1 MADKHVERGGS
12 NAHLWINCAGYINL
26 ARQVPRRP
34 VGIAAIEGTAQH
46 TCMEMLLNNPDLTPD
61 KFLGTTVS
69 GVVITQEHVNAIQIA
84 LDAYMDI
91 VESFPEDATLFSE
104 KFVGLRG
111 SDDPD
116 YGGTMDAGVVHGK
129 RGAMIDFKFGQM
141 EVDSSGEQNL
151 FYGVCA
157 RKSITAFAGV
167 EEFESYIIQ
176 PAYDPAIDKT
186 VYPAMTLDRFEQT
199 VHTAI
204 KLGDAPNPDFTEG
217 EWCGKFCGAKLAC
230 PKKLQRLSTLTAP
243 NHILDLEDLGKM
255 VAKLRAWDKWR
266 EEAEERIQHEL
277 EHGVQVP
284 GWKLVAM
291 RAIRKWIDEAA
302 AIAVF
307 KTKKVKESDYI
318 MTKLISP
325 AGAEKL
331 LPKSEIAKLANPVS
345 SGNTIAPMDD
355 KRQAVLPPAALG
367 QALRRLQ

>member
-12 NAHLWINCAGYINL
+12 NAHLWINCAGYISL

-34 VGIAAIEGTAQH
+34 VGVAAIEGTAQH

-69 GVVITQEHVNAIQIA
+69 GVMITQEHVNAIQVA

-111 SDDPD
+111 LDDPE

-157 RKSITAFAGV
+157 RNSIAAFKGV

-186 VYPAMTLDRFEQT
+186 IYPAMTLDRFEQT
-199 VHTAI
+199 VRAAI
-204 KLGDAPNPDFTEG
+204 RLGEAPNPAFVEG
-217 EWCGKFCGAKLAC
+217 EWCGNFCHCKLAC
-230 PKKLQRLSTLTAP
+230 PAKLQRLDTLTAP
-243 NHILDLEDLGKM
+243 NHVLDLAEVGRLRL
-255 VAKLRAWDKWR
+255 KLKEWEKWAD
-266 EEAEERIQHEL
+266 EADERIQHEL
-277 EHGVQVP
+277 EHGVPVP
-284 GWKLVAM
+284 GWKLVAK
-291 RAIRKWIDEAA
+291 RAIRQWVDEAA
-302 AIAVF
+302 AIAKF
-307 KTKKVKESDYI
+307 KSLKIPSTTYLV
-318 MTKLISP
+318 TKLLSP
-325 AGAEKL
+325 AQAEKV
-331 LPKSEIAKLANPVS
+331 LPKAEVTKLANPVS
-345 SGNTIAPMDD
+345 SGNTIAPIDD
-355 KRQAVLPPAALG
+355 KRPSVLPPAALG
-367 QALRRLQ
+367 QALKRLV